1 MASTALMKALRAK
14 YKDPREA
21 LRVLGLD
28 EKLIEGE
35 GSEDEMEDDE
45 DEKKAKDKGA
55 KDRAKDADP
64 REFLK
69 SKLSEDDMEAY
80 DAMCEAGKSAMDA
93 EEDDDEKKAK
103 DSKEEDTD
111 ATDEKDDEDMELPRR
126 KSTATDKRG
135 RDTVTKSAL
144 DAALAATR
152 EATAR
157 QVRETERGIRTALEQ
172 VEPWVGRLSTSLAL
186 DSATDVY
193 RHAAVALGIRGTKT
207 LHPEALLPVIQAQP
221 KPGDRHTPGPRHEF
235 AADSSSFGEAAKIA
249 PGIEHIRL
257 GA

>member
-1 MASTALMKALRAK
+1 MPSELMKALRAK
-14 YKDPREA
+14 YKNPRDA

-35 GSEDEMEDDE
+35 GSEAKDEENDE
-45 DEKKAKDKGA
+45 DKAKDA
-55 KDRAKDADP
+55 MDP

-135 RDTVTKSAL
+135 RDTVTKSAM

-193 RHAAVALGIRGTKT
+193 RHAAVALGIRGAKT